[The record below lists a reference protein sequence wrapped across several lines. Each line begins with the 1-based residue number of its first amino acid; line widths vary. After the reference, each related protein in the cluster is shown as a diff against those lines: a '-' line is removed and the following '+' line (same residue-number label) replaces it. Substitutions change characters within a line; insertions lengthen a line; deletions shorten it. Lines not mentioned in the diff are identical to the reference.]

1 MNTETTKIGPNISKR
16 AFWDIDSSTIDWDN
30 NSQYLIIK
38 VIERGKLQDL
48 FELIKYYGKEK
59 IKKELLSASKLPQRT
74 FDFTKTYFGLNKED
88 FKCSISRL

>member
-1 MNTETTKIGPNISKR
+1 MNTEAAKIRPNVSRR
-16 AFWDIDSSTIDWDN
+16 AFWDIDYNTIDWEN

-59 IKKELLSASKLPQRT
+59 IKKELIGAQKLPQRT
-74 FDFTKTYFGLNKED
+74 FDFARTYFAVNKED
-88 FKCSISRL
+88 FQCSISRL